1 MNWTQGARRRLSRM
15 SSSAT
20 APASAATPAST
31 ATGATAATATGKTAA
46 TTAGTLKS
54 ATATTGATLETT
66 TAAALKAAAA
76 RAARELLAACRT
88 ALGKSTGLS
97 PIAGIEGRS
106 LCGNVA
112 APGTTAK
119 LRRAEI
125 GALSKTLA
133 AGALSARTS
142 LQTLATATVLPYA
155 TLSGGARRHAGL
167 SRTACA
173 ARELTSSCPAC
184 KLTSAPCPSGAA
196 TPLKAAVVPAGG
208 GAGRLSPIA
217 LTGRPIAIGDT
228 LTMRRIVLPG
238 VAADRRAVD
247 AVELIGVDVHAAA
260 APIGAAP
267 APERADNGNAGAKG

>member
-31 ATGATAATATGKTAA
+31 ATGATATVKTAA

-54 ATATTGATLETT
+54 ATATTRATLETTT

-184 KLTSAPCPSGAA
+184 KLTSSPCPGGAA

-238 VAADRRAVD
+238 VAADRRAID
-247 AVELIGVDVHAAA
+247 AVELIGVDVDAAA

>member
-1 MNWTQGARRRLSRM
+1 MET
-15 SSSAT
+15 T
-20 APASAATPAST
+20 
-31 ATGATAATATGKTAA
+31 A
-46 TTAGTLKS
+46 TTAGALKS

-66 TAAALKAAAA
+66 ATTAALKAAAA
-76 RAARELLAACRT
+76 RATPELLAACRT

-97 PIAGIEGRS
+97 PIAGIERRA

-142 LQTLATATVLPYA
+142 LQTLAAATVLPDA
-155 TLSGGARRHAGL
+155 TLAGGARRYAGL
-167 SRTACA
+167 SRAACS
-173 ARELTSSCPAC
+173 ARELTSSCPAP
-184 KLTSAPCPSGAA
+184 KLTSSPCPGGAA
-196 TPLKAAVVPAGG
+196 TPLKAAVVPAAGSS
-208 GAGRLSPIA
+208 GRLAAIA

-228 LTMRRIVLPG
+228 LAVRRIVLPG
-238 VAADRRAVD
+238 VAADRRAID
-247 AVELIGVDVHAAA
+247 AVELVGVDVDIAA

-267 APERADNGNAGAKG
+267 APERADYGNAGAKG

>member
-31 ATGATAATATGKTAA
+31 ATGATAATATVKTAA

-66 TAAALKAAAA
+66 TTAAAL
-76 RAARELLAACRT
+76 ELLAACRA
-88 ALGKSTGLS
+88 ALGRSTGLR

-238 VAADRRAVD
+238 VAAARRAVD
-247 AVELIGVDVHAAA
+247 AVELIGVDVDAAA